1 MVSRRDPSLAPFYG
15 LLTRRVQ
22 AARLAAAAPYLS
34 GRVLDVGCG
43 LTDLP
48 GRLSH
53 YVGCDRNADVL
64 AENRRRFPDAR
75 FVTWDVAAADAPAEL
90 RGERFDVVLLLAVLE
105 HVGDPGAVLA
115 RVAPLLCAG
124 GFLVVT
130 TPHPLGA
137 FPLEAGSRLGLLSKH
152 ADEEHETLL
161 DRAAIEAAARRA
173 NLVPAAYR
181 RFLFGL
187 NQLAVLTRIAT

>member
-1 MVSRRDPSLAPFYG
+1 MSRRDPSLAPFYG

-22 AARLAAAAPYLS
+22 AARLGAAAPYLS

-48 GRLSH
+48 GRLDA

-64 AENRRRFPDAR
+64 AENRRRFPRAR
-75 FVTWDVAAADAPAEL
+75 FVEWDISTSDAPEEL
-90 RGERFDVVLLLAVLE
+90 SGERFDVVLLLAVLE
-105 HVGDPGAVLA
+105 HVSDPGAVLA
-115 RVAPLLCAG
+115 RVAPLLSASG
-124 GFLVVT
+124 RVVLT

-137 FPLEAGSRLGLLSKH
+137 LPLEAGSKLGLLSRH

-161 DRAAIEAAARRA
+161 DRAAIDAAARRA
-173 NLVPAAYR
+173 SLRPAAYR
-181 RFLFGL
+181 RFLLGL
-187 NQLAVLTRIAT
+187 NQLAVLERA